1 MPAISQFVESTKFQ
15 IRDLYYP
22 YLLMYILK
30 IFMLSGFE
38 ICKFVFKHLVLLFIN
53 IIMDGENFN
62 KKNPYFVY
70 LIFSL
75 HF

>member
-1 MPAISQFVESTKFQ
+1 
-15 IRDLYYP
+15 
-22 YLLMYILK
+22 
-30 IFMLSGFE
+30 MLSGFE

-62 KKNPYFVY
+62 EKNPYFVY

-75 HF
+75 QF